1 MNFRSMRTG
10 ISILLGAMIFA
21 GSSELRAQ
29 DVQGNTLKFGRLL
42 RLIDSY
48 YVDST
53 KMDDLTEKAIV
64 EVLHNLDPHS
74 VYISK
79 EEVEKMNEPLQGNFE
94 GVGISFNVF
103 RDTLLVVTTVSGG
116 PSEKVGLRAGDRIV
130 EVDSKNIA
138 GIGLKN
144 TDVYD
149 LLRGKKGTK
158 VDLKI
163 KRKGEPELLDFT
175 VIRDKIPIN
184 SLDAS
189 YMINENTGYIKLNKF
204 SATTT
209 SEFFDAIKT
218 LKEGSKLNNLILDLR
233 GNGGGYLTAAIEL
246 ADQFLTAYK
255 LVVYTE
261 GLHAEKKE
269 YNATPLGEFEQ
280 GKLILLIDEGSA
292 SASEIVAG
300 AIEDWDRGVLIGRR
314 SFGKGLVQQPF
325 PLTDGSMI
333 RLTTAHY
340 YTPSGRCIQKPY
352 ADGVDAYQ
360 KDYMNRIENGELFSK
375 DSVVQNKTEKY
386 ETKVSKRTVYG
397 GGGIMPDL
405 FIPLDTSK
413 YYAYYNN
420 LLRKNVVYS
429 GVLDIMDKNRN
440 EFKQKYSD
448 FDTYSKKFEVTDEMV
463 DKIIAAGDKADTT
476 EITVK
481 KINKPLDGN
490 PVRVLKEEKKDSQIE
505 GKLKNESS
513 KPDQK
518 SIDFARPLLKKQMKA
533 LIARDLFSVSH
544 YFQIMNEDDEAI
556 RKAIEVFNKKGAY
569 EKILSGK

>member
-1 MNFRSMRTG
+1 M
-10 ISILLGAMIFA
+10 
-21 GSSELRAQ
+21 
-29 DVQGNTLKFGRLL
+29 
-42 RLIDSY
+42 
-48 YVDST
+48 
-53 KMDDLTEKAIV
+53 
-64 EVLHNLDPHS
+64 
-74 VYISK
+74 
-79 EEVEKMNEPLQGNFE
+79 
-94 GVGISFNVF
+94 
-103 RDTLLVVTTVSGG
+103 
-116 PSEKVGLRAGDRIV
+116 
-130 EVDSKNIA
+130 
-138 GIGLKN
+138 
-144 TDVYD
+144 
-149 LLRGKKGTK
+149 LRGKKGTK
-158 VDLKI
+158 VEMKI
-163 KRKGEPELLDFT
+163 KRKGEHDLLDFT

-189 YMINENTGYIKLNKF
+189 YMIDENTGYIKLNKF

-209 SEFFDAIKT
+209 SEFFDAIKI
-218 LKEGSKLNNLILDLR
+218 LKAGSKLNNLILDLR

-300 AIEDWDRGVLIGRR
+300 AVEDWDRGVLIGRR

-352 ADGVDAYQ
+352 SDGVDAYQ

-375 DSVVQNKTEKY
+375 DSVVLNKTEKY

-448 FDTYSKKFEVTDEMV
+448 FDTYSKKFVVTDDMV
-463 DKIIAAGDKADTT
+463 DKIIAAGEKADTT
-476 EITVK
+476 EITLK
-481 KINKPLDGN
+481 KINKPTDGT
-490 PVRVLKEEKKDSQIE
+490 PAKASKEENDDNQIE
-505 GKLKNESS
+505 GKLKKENS

-556 RKAIEVFNKKGAY
+556 KKAIEVFNKKGAY

>member
-1 MNFRSMRTG
+1 MRFKFRNAG
-10 ISILLGAMIFA
+10 VSILLGIMMMA
-21 GSSELRAQ
+21 GGNELKAQ
-29 DVQGNTLKFGRLL
+29 DVQDNTMKFGRLL

-53 KMDDLTEKAIV
+53 KINDLTEKAIV
-64 EVLHNLDPHS
+64 EVLRNLDPHS

-103 RDTLLVVTTVSGG
+103 RDTLMVVTTIPGG

-130 EVDSKNIA
+130 QVDAKKIA
-138 GIGLKN
+138 AIGLKN

-158 VDLKI
+158 VDMKI
-163 KRKGEPELLDFT
+163 KRKGEPNLLDFT

-189 YMINENTGYIKLNKF
+189 YMLNENTGYIKLNKF

-209 SEFFDAIKT
+209 SEFFDAIKA
-218 LKEGSKLNNLILDLR
+218 LKANSKLNSLVLDLR

-255 LVVYTE
+255 LVVYTS

-269 YNATPLGEFEQ
+269 YSATPLGELEQ
-280 GKLILLIDEGSA
+280 GKLIVLIDEGSA
-292 SASEIVAG
+292 SASEIVSG
-300 AIEDWDRGVLIGRR
+300 AIQDWDRGVLIGRR
-314 SFGKGLVQQPF
+314 SYGKGLVQQPF

-352 ADGVDAYQ
+352 TDGVDAYQ
-360 KDYMNRIENGELFSK
+360 KDYMHRIEKGELFSK
-375 DSVVQNKTEKY
+375 DSVVQNKTEKFL
-386 ETKVSKRTVYG
+386 TKVSKRTVYG

-413 YYAYYNN
+413 YYIYYNTLN
-420 LLRKNVVYS
+420 RKNVVYT
-429 GVLDIMDKNRN
+429 GVLDIMDVNR
-440 EFKQKYSD
+440 ESFKQKYTD
-448 FDTYSKKFEVTDEMV
+448 FKTFNDKFEVTDEMV
-463 DKIIAAGDKADTT
+463 DKIIAAGDKIDADKLTDDGDGNAV
-476 EITVK
+476 EAKSEKNAKEVK
-481 KINKPLDGN
+481 K
-490 PVRVLKEEKKDSQIE
+490 V
-505 GKLKNESS
+505 SS

-533 LIARDLFSVSH
+533 LIARDLFSVSN
-544 YFQIMNEDDEAI
+544 YFQIMNVEDDAI
-556 RKAIEVFNKKGAY
+556 KKAVEVINKRGEY
-569 EKILSGK
+569 ERILSGK

>member
-1 MNFRSMRTG
+1 MSFNYRNAG
-10 ISILLGAMIFA
+10 ISILLGVTMLMGA
-21 GSSELRAQ
+21 SELKAQ
-29 DVQGNTLKFGRLL
+29 DVQGNTMKFGRLL

-64 EVLHNLDPHS
+64 EVLRNLDPHS

-79 EEVEKMNEPLQGNFE
+79 AEVEKMNEPLQGNFE

-103 RDTLLVVTTVSGG
+103 RDTLMVVTTIAGG

-130 EVDSKNIA
+130 EVDAKKIA
-138 GIGLKN
+138 SIGLKN

-158 VDLKI
+158 VEMKI
-163 KRKGEPELLDFT
+163 KRKGEDNLLDFT

-209 SEFFDAIKT
+209 SEFFEAIKA
-218 LKEGSKLNNLILDLR
+218 LKASSKLNSLVLDLR

-255 LVVYTE
+255 LVVFTQ
-261 GLHAEKKE
+261 GLHTEKKE
-269 YNATPLGEFEQ
+269 YNATPLGELEQ
-280 GKLILLIDEGSA
+280 GKLIVLIDEGSA

-300 AIEDWDRGVLIGRR
+300 AIQDWDRGVLIGRR

-352 ADGVDAYQ
+352 TDGIDEYQ
-360 KDYMNRIENGELFSK
+360 KDYIKRIENGELFSK
-375 DSVVQNKTEKY
+375 DSITQNKSEKFL
-386 ETKVSKRTVYG
+386 TKVSKRVVYG

-429 GVLDIMDKNRN
+429 GVLDIMDVNRDM
-440 EFKQKYSD
+440 FKQKYSD
-448 FDTYSKKFEVTDEMV
+448 FKTFSDKFEVTDEMT
-463 DKIIAAGDKADTT
+463 DKILAAGEK
-476 EITVK
+476 EGVK
-481 KINKPLDGN
+481 RD
-490 PVRVLKEEKKDSQIE
+490 E
-505 GKLKNESS
+505 
-513 KPDQK
+513 K
-518 SIDFARPLLKKQMKA
+518 SIEFARPLMKRQMKA
-533 LIARDLFSVSH
+533 LIARDLFSMSE
-544 YFQIMNEDDEAI
+544 YFQIMNADDETI
-556 RKAIEVFNKKGAY
+556 SKAVEVITQKGAY